1 MLVTPCFCSGRKKG
15 VDEAKAEDI
24 VHIQYS
30 MSVVGHTAFEARQA
44 GVCIEYQFSSQM
56 SFVSSEEAVVVVLH
70 GNGDTMSDK
79 DDGHGDEKQQQ
90 QQQDE
95 IEREASLSHRR
106 LTAVAAH

>member
-15 VDEAKAEDI
+15 VDEAKVEDI
-24 VHIQYS
+24 VHIQY
-30 MSVVGHTAFEARQA
+30 MPVVGQTAFEARQA
-44 GVCIEYQFSSQM
+44 GVCIEYQFSSQT
-56 SFVSSEEAVVVVLH
+56 SFVSSEEAVAVVLH

-95 IEREASLSHRR
+95 IEREASLSYRR